1 MVSAG
6 AEFLGEPGCVG
17 AAFLPA
23 LREVVEMGVERT
35 TPPGDLSEQFLGGGG
50 IDVAANRAAPVA
62 DGDGLVGVREQARS
76 ASARSVAPMVAAFAA
91 QSKQTGRRMV
101 DS

>member
-1 MVSAG
+1 MVYAG

-17 AAFLPA
+17 AGFLPA

-50 IDVAANRAAPVA
+50 IDVAANRAAP
-62 DGDGLVGVREQARS
+62 S
-76 ASARSVAPMVAAFAA
+76 C
-91 QSKQTGRRMV
+91 
-101 DS
+101 